1 MYYFLFIPFYFIVFF
16 KMWYE
21 TAKHDLRLALL
32 LCLDAR
38 EQFPRLSKCHEMG
51 GSQDWRHA
59 DSVSDVCFFLFCT
72 FIQCIVF
79 HFIHFY
85 VK

>member
-1 MYYFLFIPFYFIVFF
+1 
-16 KMWYE
+16 MWYE
-21 TAKHDLRLALL
+21 TAKHDLRLAQL

-59 DSVSDVCFFLFCT
+59 ESVSNVTCSCNFLYLFLKY
-72 FIQCIVF
+72 
-79 HFIHFY
+79 HFEFN
-85 VK
+85 